1 MILNERIRESI
12 LSTCLNGHG
21 RGHLRNS
28 VRYTQR
34 TRQYFTFLYMYVG
47 SFESQKQIFYQIGLR
62 KMIIF
67 RSYPIAK
74 TGCCCYWCRF
84 GRMVFVALCDD
95 ISLCACQK
103 RVFIETR
110 TTMMMAYMR
119 KSTTCAR
126 RLLQSGFDPPHNR
139 TNTNKNACTYKLKV
153 RIQFAP
159 HPIGI
164 LFVFFFFILNIFC
177 CVAVV
182 ANEMKQNNI
191 GGGAKC

>member
-1 MILNERIRESI
+1 
-12 LSTCLNGHG
+12 
-21 RGHLRNS
+21 
-28 VRYTQR
+28 
-34 TRQYFTFLYMYVG
+34 
-47 SFESQKQIFYQIGLR
+47 
-62 KMIIF
+62 MIIF

-103 RVFIETR
+103 RVFIEAR
-110 TTMMMAYMR
+110 TMMMMAYMR

-182 ANEMKQNNI
+182 ANEMKQNNRWWCKVLKMFDKPFLAHNNTTTTSTWANLRI
-191 GGGAKC
+191 LRI